1 MIAPNEDGRDSG
13 QEHAFGRELTSVDS
27 PDEKVQ
33 MEDLHEVRFR
43 ITADLGRC
51 WLTVGEVLAL
61 ERGTVLALDRQAGEM
76 ADILVNNLPIAKG
89 EVVVL
94 GDTLHVRIA
103 EIRGAG
109 EKELAGL

>member
-1 MIAPNEDGRDSG
+1 MMPPDGDERG
-13 QEHAFGRELTSVDS
+13 GPQEHAFGDELTPVSS
-27 PDEKVQ
+27 PDEKLQ

-43 ITADLGRC
+43 VSAELGTC
-51 WLTVGEVLAL
+51 SLTVGEVLAL
-61 ERGTVLALDRQAGEM
+61 ERGTVLHLSTQAGEM
-76 ADILVNNLPIAKG
+76 ADIMINNLPIAKG

-103 EIRGAG
+103 EIRGVG